1 MGLVNT
7 VVPLADL
14 EKETVRWCREMLQNS
29 PMALRCLKAALN
41 ADCDGQAGLQEL
53 AGNATMLF
61 YMTDE
66 GQEGRNAFNEKR
78 QPDFSKFKRN
88 PLPMEA
94 GVVLRHQRLKTRDGL
109 LIHLQQ
115 GEQQGW
121 GEIAPLPEFSQETL
135 ETGATGYAELAAGV
149 DCGGDP
155 DELFA
160 VLNALPGEKVAK
172 VKVGLYEAVRDGMVV
187 NVLLEAL
194 PDLKLRL
201 DANRSWTRAKAD
213 SFAKYVNPAWR
224 DRIAFLEEP
233 CKTRDE
239 SRDFAQA
246 TGIAIAWDESV
257 READFVVQA
266 EPGVAAIV
274 IKPTLVGS
282 LNRCRELV
290 EQAHQAGL
298 TAVISSSIESSLG
311 LTQLARIAHW
321 LTPDTVPG
329 LDTLNLMQ
337 AQLMRSWPE
346 STLPLLSA
354 DVLECVWRS

>member
-1 MGLVNT
+1 M
-7 VVPLADL
+7 
-14 EKETVRWCREMLQNS
+14 R
-29 PMALRCLKAALN
+29 KATL
-41 ADCDGQAGLQEL
+41 
-53 AGNATMLF
+53 
-61 YMTDE
+61 Y
-66 GQEGRNAFNEKR
+66 RY
-78 QPDFSKFKRN
+78 S
-88 PLPMEA
+88 LPMEA

-135 ETGATGYAELAAGV
+135 EQAQQATLSWLQAWIAGEVIAAGTLPSVDFGTSCALAELSGLLPLQADYRKAPL
-149 DCGGDP
+149 CSGDP